1 MAKNKVD
8 ILLGLNNA
16 ELRAKLKESQGL
28 LQGFKTSLGGILGGA
43 ALGVSMKS
51 LGDYALNSAKA
62 FEQASI
68 SFNVLLGS
76 EERAAKLVND
86 IQDLAN
92 VTPMTSSG
100 LQENAKLLLNF
111 NAVAE
116 DEIIPTLRMLGDI
129 TGGDQVKMDSMTL
142 AFAQCASA
150 GRLMGQ
156 DLLQMVNAGFNPLQI
171 ISEKTGKSLADLKE
185 EMSEG
190 KISVDMVKQAF
201 KDATSEGGRFYG
213 MLEAQSKS
221 KTGLEAT
228 KADSFEILGRTIA
241 ERALPALKEFDQA
254 QIDAANSATEYVK
267 TLYDW
272 MDVNNQTLNA
282 VKNTSIAL
290 LSAVT
295 AFTATKKGAE
305 IAAAA
310 IEYFRYQQAL
320 ARTETTALA
329 LAMQGKL
336 VLATRALIAQ
346 FRTLTATMLANP
358 WTWVAVA
365 IAGVTAAVFEYKN
378 SLEAADKA
386 LDDINAKYEQ
396 HNQTIDNNI
405 TTINNLIDVKKRSV
419 AQEEELNKT
428 IDALI
433 KQYPNILSEYDK
445 EIIKLQGVN
454 KELAKKIYLT
464 TQAAKVE
471 ELQKE
476 KEKIDKRVD
485 EQHRAYVMNN
495 QISAARFGTP
505 IDTTPG
511 RTGVRKSLQQ
521 QQDRV
526 NKELAE
532 AKKLLDQINN
542 NELSFGTAEER
553 QESRPRTQR
562 SAASS
567 TSKEDKKAAE
577 KAQKEALALKLAQLD
592 AEILLVKNNADEVYK
607 LELQKIQAKL
617 NAERQGTSAYQNILN
632 ERTQLEQ
639 QHQEQ
644 AIQLEIERYNRKA
657 ELDQLDIEKQK
668 SLLEAQKEEGS
679 ISNSDYYAQ
688 LQAFEDQKYNI
699 TLNGLIKQEQ
709 LYQNDLA
716 KLEQINQEKLVLTAN
731 YEIAKQELV
740 AESLEAENERWR
752 NTLEHLGESFQ
763 DSLSEFFQGN
773 QSLKDSFISIFGDIK
788 AAFARMIAE
797 MLVEQAKLKLMQG
810 LTALAGSGGWVG
822 AAAGFIKGFFADG
835 GIVPGNYNQAVPIVA
850 HGSEMVLNPLQQKTL
865 WNMIAGANN
874 TQTAGNNMAQGQN
887 QQVIVNNITPVFQSL
902 DPAQGQKMFTEW
914 MKTSGVP
921 IVKDSIKN
929 NNHQMRDMIKGV

>member
-213 MLEAQSKS
+213 MMEAQSQS
-221 KTGLEAT
+221 KAGLEAT

-295 AFTATKKGAE
+295 AFTATKKGPE

-471 ELQKE
+471 ELQKQ

-553 QESRPRTQR
+553 QESPPRTQR

-617 NAERQGTSAYQNILN
+617 NAEKQGTSAYQNILN

-773 QSLKDSFISIFGDIK
+773 QSLKESFISIFGDIK

-810 LTALAGSGGWVG
+810 LTTLAGAGGWLG
-822 AAAGFIKGFFADG
+822 TAAGFIKGFFADG

-874 TQTAGNNMAQGQN
+874 TQTAGNNMTQGQN

>member
-16 ELRAKLKESQGL
+16 ELRTKLKESQGL
-28 LQGFKTSLGGILGGA
+28 LQSFKTNLGGIIGGA
-43 ALGVSMKS
+43 ALGVSIKN

-68 SFNVLLGS
+68 SFRVLLGN

-111 NAVAE
+111 NAVTE

-171 ISEKTGKSLADLKE
+171 IAEKTGKSLGDLKN

-213 MLEAQSKS
+213 MMEAQSKS
-221 KTGLEAT
+221 KAGLEAT
-228 KADSFEILGRTIA
+228 KADSFEILGRTIT

-272 MDVNNQTLNA
+272 ADVNNQTLNA
-282 VKNTSIAL
+282 IKNTSIAL
-290 LSAVT
+290 VSAVT

-305 IAAAA
+305 LAAAA

-365 IAGVTAAVFEYKN
+365 IAGVTAAVVNLKN
-378 SLEAADKA
+378 ESEKTAAIIEDLNNTQDQQVSTLNDAINTIKELSGAENLNYEEKQRLTKAIDLLVEQYPKYADQLREELALKGEINKATAEQIANELTLQKVKELEKRRDKV
-386 LDDINAKYEQ
+386 AKV
-396 HNQTIDNNI
+396 
-405 TTINNLIDVKKRSV
+405 INNRGNYATYESFDGTTHFAYEDEKTK
-419 AQEEELNKT
+419 EYNK
-428 IDALI
+428 
-433 KQYPNILSEYDK
+433 LSK
-445 EIIKLQGVN
+445 EISN
-454 KELAKKIYLT
+454 
-464 TQAAKVE
+464 
-471 ELQKE
+471 
-476 KEKIDKRVD
+476 
-485 EQHRAYVMNN
+485 AYDSRQSIIN
-495 QISAARFGTP
+495 TL
-505 IDTTPG
+505 
-511 RTGVRKSLQQ
+511 TGVSSKTP
-521 QQDRV
+521 
-526 NKELAE
+526 A
-532 AKKLLDQINN
+532 
-542 NELSFGTAEER
+542 
-553 QESRPRTQR
+553 RTQR

-567 TSKEDKKAAE
+567 TLKEDKKAAE

-617 NAERQGTSAYQNILN
+617 NAEKQGTSAYQNILN

-709 LYQNDLA
+709 LYQDDLA

-740 AESLEAENERWR
+740 AESLDAENERWR

-874 TQTAGNNMAQGQN
+874 TPATGNNMAQGQN

>member
-213 MLEAQSKS
+213 MMEAQSQS
-221 KTGLEAT
+221 KAGLEAT
-228 KADSFEILGRTIA
+228 RADSFEILGRTIA

-464 TQAAKVE
+464 TQATKVE
-471 ELQKE
+471 ELQKQ

-773 QSLKDSFISIFGDIK
+773 QSLKESFISIFGDIK

-810 LTALAGSGGWVG
+810 LTTLAGAGGWLG
-822 AAAGFIKGFFADG
+822 TAAGFIKGFFADG

>member
-16 ELRAKLKESQGL
+16 ELRTKLKESQGL
-28 LQGFKTSLGGILGGA
+28 LQSFKTNLGGIIGGA
-43 ALGVSMKS
+43 ALGVSIKN

-68 SFNVLLGS
+68 SFRVLLGN

-111 NAVAE
+111 NAVTE

-171 ISEKTGKSLADLKE
+171 IAEKTGKSLGDLKN

-213 MLEAQSKS
+213 MMEAQSKS

-228 KADSFEILGRTIA
+228 KADSFEILGRTIT

-272 MDVNNQTLNA
+272 ADVNNQTLNA
-282 VKNTSIAL
+282 IKNTSIAL
-290 LSAVT
+290 VSAVT

-305 IAAAA
+305 LAAAA

-365 IAGVTAAVFEYKN
+365 IAGVTAAVVNLKN
-378 SLEAADKA
+378 ESEKTAAIIEDLNNTQDQQVSTLNDAINTIKELSGAENLNYEEKQRLTKAIDLLVEQYPKYADQLREELALKGEINKVTAEQIANELTLQKVKELEKRRDKV
-386 LDDINAKYEQ
+386 AKV
-396 HNQTIDNNI
+396 
-405 TTINNLIDVKKRSV
+405 INNRGNYATYESFDGTTHFAYEDEKTK
-419 AQEEELNKT
+419 EYNK
-428 IDALI
+428 
-433 KQYPNILSEYDK
+433 LSK
-445 EIIKLQGVN
+445 EISN
-454 KELAKKIYLT
+454 
-464 TQAAKVE
+464 
-471 ELQKE
+471 
-476 KEKIDKRVD
+476 
-485 EQHRAYVMNN
+485 AYDSRQSIIN
-495 QISAARFGTP
+495 TL
-505 IDTTPG
+505 
-511 RTGVRKSLQQ
+511 TGVSSKTP
-521 QQDRV
+521 
-526 NKELAE
+526 A
-532 AKKLLDQINN
+532 
-542 NELSFGTAEER
+542 
-553 QESRPRTQR
+553 RTQR

-617 NAERQGTSAYQNILN
+617 NAEKQGTSAYQNILN

-709 LYQNDLA
+709 LYQDDLA

-740 AESLEAENERWR
+740 AESLDAENERWR

-874 TQTAGNNMAQGQN
+874 TPAAGNNMAQGQS

>member
-16 ELRAKLKESQGL
+16 ELRTKLKESQGL
-28 LQGFKTSLGGILGGA
+28 LQSFKTNLGGIIGGA
-43 ALGVSMKS
+43 ALGVSIKN

-68 SFNVLLGS
+68 SFRVLLGN

-111 NAVAE
+111 NAVTE

-171 ISEKTGKSLADLKE
+171 IAEKTGKSLGDLKN

-213 MLEAQSKS
+213 MMEAQSKS

-272 MDVNNQTLNA
+272 ADVNNQTLNA
-282 VKNTSIAL
+282 IKNTSIAL
-290 LSAVT
+290 VSAVT

-305 IAAAA
+305 LAAAA

-365 IAGVTAAVFEYKN
+365 IAGVTAAVVNLKN
-378 SLEAADKA
+378 ESEKTAAIIEDLNNTQDQQVSTLNDAINTIKELSGAENLNYEEKQRLTKAIDLLVEQYPKYADQLREELALKGEINKATAEQIANELTLQKVKELEKRRDKV
-386 LDDINAKYEQ
+386 AKV
-396 HNQTIDNNI
+396 
-405 TTINNLIDVKKRSV
+405 INNRGNYATYESFDGTTHFAYEDEKTK
-419 AQEEELNKT
+419 EYNK
-428 IDALI
+428 
-433 KQYPNILSEYDK
+433 LSK
-445 EIIKLQGVN
+445 EISN
-454 KELAKKIYLT
+454 
-464 TQAAKVE
+464 
-471 ELQKE
+471 
-476 KEKIDKRVD
+476 
-485 EQHRAYVMNN
+485 AYDSRQSIIN
-495 QISAARFGTP
+495 TL
-505 IDTTPG
+505 
-511 RTGVRKSLQQ
+511 TGVSSKTP
-521 QQDRV
+521 
-526 NKELAE
+526 A
-532 AKKLLDQINN
+532 
-542 NELSFGTAEER
+542 
-553 QESRPRTQR
+553 RTQR

-617 NAERQGTSAYQNILN
+617 NAEKQGTSAYQNILN

-709 LYQNDLA
+709 LYQDDLA

-740 AESLEAENERWR
+740 AESLDAENERWR

-874 TQTAGNNMAQGQN
+874 TPAASNNMAQGQS

>member
-16 ELRAKLKESQGL
+16 ELRTKLKESQGL
-28 LQGFKTSLGGILGGA
+28 LQSFKTNLGGIIGGA
-43 ALGVSMKS
+43 ALGVSIKN

-68 SFNVLLGS
+68 SFRVLLGN

-111 NAVAE
+111 NAVTE

-171 ISEKTGKSLADLKE
+171 IAEKTGKSLGDLKN

-228 KADSFEILGRTIA
+228 KADSFEIFGRTIT
-241 ERALPALKEFDQA
+241 ERALPALKDFDQA
-254 QIDAANSATEYVK
+254 QIDAANSATEHVK
-267 TLYDW
+267 ALYAW

-305 IAAAA
+305 VAAAA

-365 IAGVTAAVFEYKN
+365 IAGVTAAVVSLKN
-378 SLEAADKA
+378 ESEKTAAIIEDLNNTQDQQVSTLNDAINTIKELSGAENLNYEEKQRLTKAIDLLVEQYPKYADQLREELALKGEINKATAEQIANELTLQKVKELEKRRDKV
-386 LDDINAKYEQ
+386 AKV
-396 HNQTIDNNI
+396 
-405 TTINNLIDVKKRSV
+405 INNRGNYATYESFDGTTHFAYEDEKTK
-419 AQEEELNKT
+419 EYNK
-428 IDALI
+428 
-433 KQYPNILSEYDK
+433 LSK
-445 EIIKLQGVN
+445 EISN
-454 KELAKKIYLT
+454 
-464 TQAAKVE
+464 
-471 ELQKE
+471 
-476 KEKIDKRVD
+476 
-485 EQHRAYVMNN
+485 AYDSRQSIIN
-495 QISAARFGTP
+495 TL
-505 IDTTPG
+505 
-511 RTGVRKSLQQ
+511 TGVSSK
-521 QQDRV
+521 
-526 NKELAE
+526 
-532 AKKLLDQINN
+532 
-542 NELSFGTAEER
+542 TP
-553 QESRPRTQR
+553 PRTQR

-617 NAERQGTSAYQNILN
+617 NAEKQGTSAYQNILN

-773 QSLKDSFISIFGDIK
+773 QSLKESFISIFGDIK

>member
-295 AFTATKKGAE
+295 AFTATK
-305 IAAAA
+305 
-310 IEYFRYQQAL
+310 
-320 ARTETTALA
+320 T
-329 LAMQGKL
+329 
-336 VLATRALIAQ
+336 
-346 FRTLTATMLANP
+346 
-358 WTWVAVA
+358 
-365 IAGVTAAVFEYKN
+365 
-378 SLEAADKA
+378 
-386 LDDINAKYEQ
+386 
-396 HNQTIDNNI
+396 
-405 TTINNLIDVKKRSV
+405 
-419 AQEEELNKT
+419 
-428 IDALI
+428 
-433 KQYPNILSEYDK
+433 
-445 EIIKLQGVN
+445 
-454 KELAKKIYLT
+454 
-464 TQAAKVE
+464 
-471 ELQKE
+471 
-476 KEKIDKRVD
+476 
-485 EQHRAYVMNN
+485 
-495 QISAARFGTP
+495 
-505 IDTTPG
+505 
-511 RTGVRKSLQQ
+511 
-521 QQDRV
+521 
-526 NKELAE
+526 
-532 AKKLLDQINN
+532 
-542 NELSFGTAEER
+542 
-553 QESRPRTQR
+553 
-562 SAASS
+562 S
-567 TSKEDKKAAE
+567 TSTTGFRGR
-577 KAQKEALALKLAQLD
+577 
-592 AEILLVKNNADEVYK
+592 VK
-607 LELQKIQAKL
+607 
-617 NAERQGTSAYQNILN
+617 
-632 ERTQLEQ
+632 
-639 QHQEQ
+639 
-644 AIQLEIERYNRKA
+644 
-657 ELDQLDIEKQK
+657 
-668 SLLEAQKEEGS
+668 
-679 ISNSDYYAQ
+679 
-688 LQAFEDQKYNI
+688 
-699 TLNGLIKQEQ
+699 
-709 LYQNDLA
+709 
-716 KLEQINQEKLVLTAN
+716 
-731 YEIAKQELV
+731 
-740 AESLEAENERWR
+740 WPP
-752 NTLEHLGESFQ
+752 
-763 DSLSEFFQGN
+763 EFT
-773 QSLKDSFISIFGDIK
+773 
-788 AAFARMIAE
+788 M
-797 MLVEQAKLKLMQG
+797 
-810 LTALAGSGGWVG
+810 
-822 AAAGFIKGFFADG
+822 
-835 GIVPGNYNQAVPIVA
+835 PIR
-850 HGSEMVLNPLQQKTL
+850 
-865 WNMIAGANN
+865 
-874 TQTAGNNMAQGQN
+874 
-887 QQVIVNNITPVFQSL
+887 
-902 DPAQGQKMFTEW
+902 FT
-914 MKTSGVP
+914 TG
-921 IVKDSIKN
+921 
-929 NNHQMRDMIKGV
+929 

>member
-171 ISEKTGKSLADLKE
+171 ISEKTGKSLADLRE

-228 KADSFEILGRTIA
+228 KADSFEIFGRTIT
-241 ERALPALKEFDQA
+241 ERALPALKDFDQA
-254 QIDAANSATEYVK
+254 QIDAANSATEHVK
-267 TLYDW
+267 ALYAW

-305 IAAAA
+305 VAAAA

-471 ELQKE
+471 ELQKQ

-562 SAASS
+562 STASS

-773 QSLKDSFISIFGDIK
+773 QSLKESFISIFGDIK

-810 LTALAGSGGWVG
+810 LTTLAGAGGWLG
-822 AAAGFIKGFFADG
+822 TAAGFIKGFFADG

-921 IVKDSIKN
+921 IVRDSIKN
-929 NNHQMRDMIKGV
+929 NNYQMRDMIKGV

>member
-16 ELRAKLKESQGL
+16 ELRTKLKESQGL
-28 LQGFKTSLGGILGGA
+28 LQSFKTNLGGIIGGA
-43 ALGVSMKS
+43 ALGVSIKN

-68 SFNVLLGS
+68 SFRVLLRN

-111 NAVAE
+111 NAVTE

-171 ISEKTGKSLADLKE
+171 IAEKTGKSLGDLKN

-213 MLEAQSKS
+213 MMEAQSKS
-221 KTGLEAT
+221 KAGLEAT
-228 KADSFEILGRTIA
+228 KADSFEILGRTIT

-272 MDVNNQTLNA
+272 ADVNNQTLNA
-282 VKNTSIAL
+282 IKNTSIAL
-290 LSAVT
+290 VSAVT

-305 IAAAA
+305 LAAAA

-365 IAGVTAAVFEYKN
+365 IAGVTAAVVNLKN
-378 SLEAADKA
+378 ESEKTAAIIEDLNNTQDQQVSTLNDAINTIKELSGAENLNYEEKQRLTKAIDLLVEQYPKYADQLREELALKGEINKATAEQIANELTLQKVKELEKRRDKV
-386 LDDINAKYEQ
+386 AKV
-396 HNQTIDNNI
+396 
-405 TTINNLIDVKKRSV
+405 INNRGNYATYESFDGTTHFAYEDEKTK
-419 AQEEELNKT
+419 EYNK
-428 IDALI
+428 
-433 KQYPNILSEYDK
+433 LSK
-445 EIIKLQGVN
+445 EISN
-454 KELAKKIYLT
+454 
-464 TQAAKVE
+464 
-471 ELQKE
+471 
-476 KEKIDKRVD
+476 
-485 EQHRAYVMNN
+485 AYDSRQSIIN
-495 QISAARFGTP
+495 TL
-505 IDTTPG
+505 
-511 RTGVRKSLQQ
+511 TGVSSKTP
-521 QQDRV
+521 
-526 NKELAE
+526 A
-532 AKKLLDQINN
+532 
-542 NELSFGTAEER
+542 
-553 QESRPRTQR
+553 RTQR

-567 TSKEDKKAAE
+567 TLKEDKKAAE

-617 NAERQGTSAYQNILN
+617 NAEKQGTSAYQNILN

-709 LYQNDLA
+709 LYQDDLA

-740 AESLEAENERWR
+740 AESLDAENERWR

-874 TQTAGNNMAQGQN
+874 TPATGNNMAQGQN

>member
-16 ELRAKLKESQGL
+16 ELRTKLKESQGL
-28 LQGFKTSLGGILGGA
+28 LQSFKTNLGGIIGGA
-43 ALGVSMKS
+43 ALGVSIKN

-68 SFNVLLGS
+68 SFRVLLGN

-111 NAVAE
+111 NAVTE

-171 ISEKTGKSLADLKE
+171 IAEKTGKSLGDLKN

-213 MLEAQSKS
+213 MMEAQSKS
-221 KTGLEAT
+221 KAGLEAT
-228 KADSFEILGRTIA
+228 KADSFEILGRTIT

-272 MDVNNQTLNA
+272 ADVNNQTLNA
-282 VKNTSIAL
+282 IKNTSIAL
-290 LSAVT
+290 VSAVT

-305 IAAAA
+305 LAAAA

-365 IAGVTAAVFEYKN
+365 IAGVTAAVVNLKN
-378 SLEAADKA
+378 ESEKTAAIIEDLNNTQDQQVSTLNDAINTIKELSGAENLNYEEKQRLTKAIDLLVEQYPKYADQLREELALKGEINKATAEQIANELTLQKVKELEKRRDKV
-386 LDDINAKYEQ
+386 AKV
-396 HNQTIDNNI
+396 
-405 TTINNLIDVKKRSV
+405 INNRGNYATYESFDGTTHFAYEDEKTK
-419 AQEEELNKT
+419 EYNK
-428 IDALI
+428 
-433 KQYPNILSEYDK
+433 LSK
-445 EIIKLQGVN
+445 EISN
-454 KELAKKIYLT
+454 
-464 TQAAKVE
+464 
-471 ELQKE
+471 
-476 KEKIDKRVD
+476 
-485 EQHRAYVMNN
+485 AYDSRQSIIN
-495 QISAARFGTP
+495 TL
-505 IDTTPG
+505 
-511 RTGVRKSLQQ
+511 TGVSSKTP
-521 QQDRV
+521 
-526 NKELAE
+526 A
-532 AKKLLDQINN
+532 
-542 NELSFGTAEER
+542 
-553 QESRPRTQR
+553 RTQR

-567 TSKEDKKAAE
+567 TSKEDKKAAK

-617 NAERQGTSAYQNILN
+617 NAEKQGTSAYQNILN

-709 LYQNDLA
+709 LYQDDLA

-740 AESLEAENERWR
+740 AESLDAENERWR

>member
-213 MLEAQSKS
+213 MMEAQSQS
-221 KTGLEAT
+221 KAGLEAT
-228 KADSFEILGRTIA
+228 RADSFEILGRTIA

-305 IAAAA
+305 IATAA

-365 IAGVTAAVFEYKN
+365 IAGVTAAVVSLKN
-378 SLEAADKA
+378 ESEKTAAIIEDLNNTQDQQVSTLNDAINTIKELSGAENLNYEEKQRLTKAIDLLVEQYPKYADQLREELALKGEINKATAEQIANELTLQKVKELEKRRDKV
-386 LDDINAKYEQ
+386 AKV
-396 HNQTIDNNI
+396 
-405 TTINNLIDVKKRSV
+405 INNRGNYATYESFDGTTHFAYEDEKTK
-419 AQEEELNKT
+419 EYNK
-428 IDALI
+428 
-433 KQYPNILSEYDK
+433 LSK
-445 EIIKLQGVN
+445 EISN
-454 KELAKKIYLT
+454 
-464 TQAAKVE
+464 
-471 ELQKE
+471 
-476 KEKIDKRVD
+476 
-485 EQHRAYVMNN
+485 AYDSRQSIIN
-495 QISAARFGTP
+495 TL
-505 IDTTPG
+505 
-511 RTGVRKSLQQ
+511 TGVSSK
-521 QQDRV
+521 
-526 NKELAE
+526 
-532 AKKLLDQINN
+532 
-542 NELSFGTAEER
+542 TP
-553 QESRPRTQR
+553 PRTQR

-617 NAERQGTSAYQNILN
+617 NAEKQGTSAYQNILN

-773 QSLKDSFISIFGDIK
+773 QSLKESFISIFGDIK

-810 LTALAGSGGWVG
+810 LTTLAGAGGWLG
-822 AAAGFIKGFFADG
+822 TAAGFIKGFFADG

>member
-16 ELRAKLKESQGL
+16 ELRTKLKESQGL
-28 LQGFKTSLGGILGGA
+28 LQSFKTNLGGIIGGA
-43 ALGVSMKS
+43 ALGVSIKN

-68 SFNVLLGS
+68 SFRVLLGN

-156 DLLQMVNAGFNPLQI
+156 DLLQMVNAGFNPLRI
-171 ISEKTGKSLADLKE
+171 IAEKTGKSLGDLRN

-213 MLEAQSKS
+213 MMEAQSKS

-228 KADSFEILGRTIA
+228 KADSYEIFGRTVT

-254 QIDAANSATEYVK
+254 QIDAANSATEHVK
-267 TLYDW
+267 ALYAW

-290 LSAVT
+290 LSTVT

-305 IAAAA
+305 VAAAA

-365 IAGVTAAVFEYKN
+365 IAGVTAAVVNLKN
-378 SLEAADKA
+378 ESEKTAAIIEDLNNTQDQQVSTLNDAINTIKELSGAENLNYEEKQRLTKAIDLLVEQYPKYADQLREELALKGEINKATAEQIANELTLQKVKELEKRRDKV
-386 LDDINAKYEQ
+386 AKV
-396 HNQTIDNNI
+396 
-405 TTINNLIDVKKRSV
+405 INNRGNYATYESFDGTTHFAYEDEKTK
-419 AQEEELNKT
+419 EYNK
-428 IDALI
+428 
-433 KQYPNILSEYDK
+433 LSK
-445 EIIKLQGVN
+445 EISN
-454 KELAKKIYLT
+454 
-464 TQAAKVE
+464 
-471 ELQKE
+471 
-476 KEKIDKRVD
+476 
-485 EQHRAYVMNN
+485 AYDSRQSIIN
-495 QISAARFGTP
+495 TL
-505 IDTTPG
+505 
-511 RTGVRKSLQQ
+511 TGVSSKTP
-521 QQDRV
+521 
-526 NKELAE
+526 A
-532 AKKLLDQINN
+532 
-542 NELSFGTAEER
+542 
-553 QESRPRTQR
+553 RTQR
-562 SAASS
+562 SASNS

-617 NAERQGTSAYQNILN
+617 NAEKQGTSAYQNILN

-709 LYQNDLA
+709 LYQDDLA

-740 AESLEAENERWR
+740 AESLDAENERWR

-874 TQTAGNNMAQGQN
+874 TPAAGNNMAQGQS

>member
-16 ELRAKLKESQGL
+16 ELRTKLKESQGL
-28 LQGFKTSLGGILGGA
+28 LQSFKTNLGGIIGGA
-43 ALGVSMKS
+43 ALGVSIKN

-68 SFNVLLGS
+68 SFRVLLGN

-111 NAVAE
+111 NAVTE

-171 ISEKTGKSLADLKE
+171 IAEKTGKSLGDLKN

-213 MLEAQSKS
+213 MMEAQSKS
-221 KTGLEAT
+221 KAGLEAT
-228 KADSFEILGRTIA
+228 KADSFEILGRTIT

-272 MDVNNQTLNA
+272 ADVNNQTLNA
-282 VKNTSIAL
+282 IKNTSIAL
-290 LSAVT
+290 VSAVT

-305 IAAAA
+305 LAAAA

-365 IAGVTAAVFEYKN
+365 IAGVTAAVVNLKN
-378 SLEAADKA
+378 ESEKTAAIIEDLNNTQDQQVSTLSDAINTIKELSGAENLNYEEKQRLTKAIDLLEEQYPKYADQLREELALKGEINKA
-386 LDDINAKYEQ
+386 TAEQIANEITLQKVKELEKKRDKVAKV
-396 HNQTIDNNI
+396 
-405 TTINNLIDVKKRSV
+405 INNRGNYATYESFDGTTHFAYEDEKTK
-419 AQEEELNKT
+419 EYNK
-428 IDALI
+428 
-433 KQYPNILSEYDK
+433 LSK
-445 EIIKLQGVN
+445 EISN
-454 KELAKKIYLT
+454 
-464 TQAAKVE
+464 
-471 ELQKE
+471 
-476 KEKIDKRVD
+476 
-485 EQHRAYVMNN
+485 AYDSKQSIIN
-495 QISAARFGTP
+495 TL
-505 IDTTPG
+505 
-511 RTGVRKSLQQ
+511 TGVSSKTP
-521 QQDRV
+521 
-526 NKELAE
+526 A
-532 AKKLLDQINN
+532 
-542 NELSFGTAEER
+542 
-553 QESRPRTQR
+553 RTQR

-617 NAERQGTSAYQNILN
+617 NAEKQGTSAYQNILN

-688 LQAFEDQKYNI
+688 LQAFEYQKYNI

-709 LYQNDLA
+709 LYQDDLA

-740 AESLEAENERWR
+740 AESLDAENERWR

>member
-213 MLEAQSKS
+213 MMEAQSKS
-221 KTGLEAT
+221 KTGLEST
-228 KADSFEILGRTIA
+228 KADSFEILGRTIT

-290 LSAVT
+290 LSTVT

-305 IAAAA
+305 VAAAA

-617 NAERQGTSAYQNILN
+617 NAEKQGTSAYQNILN

-773 QSLKDSFISIFGDIK
+773 QSLKESFISIFGDIK

-810 LTALAGSGGWVG
+810 LTTLAGAGGWLG
-822 AAAGFIKGFFADG
+822 TAAGFIKGFFADG

-874 TQTAGNNMAQGQN
+874 TPAAGNNMAQGQS

>member
-171 ISEKTGKSLADLKE
+171 ISEKTDKSLADLKE

-228 KADSFEILGRTIA
+228 KADSFEIFGRTIT
-241 ERALPALKEFDQA
+241 ERALPALKDFDQA
-254 QIDAANSATEYVK
+254 QIDAANSATEHVK
-267 TLYDW
+267 ALYAW

-471 ELQKE
+471 ELQKQ

-617 NAERQGTSAYQNILN
+617 NAEKQGTSAYQNILN

-773 QSLKDSFISIFGDIK
+773 QSLKESFISIFGDIK

-797 MLVEQAKLKLMQG
+797 MLVEQTKLKLMQG
-810 LTALAGSGGWVG
+810 LTTLAGAGGWLG
-822 AAAGFIKGFFADG
+822 TAAGFIKGFFADG

-921 IVKDSIKN
+921 IVRDSIKN
-929 NNHQMRDMIKGV
+929 NNYQMRDMIKGV

>member
-16 ELRAKLKESQGL
+16 ELRTKLKESQGL
-28 LQGFKTSLGGILGGA
+28 LQSFKTNLGGIIGGA
-43 ALGVSMKS
+43 ALGVSIKN

-68 SFNVLLGS
+68 SFRVLLGN

-111 NAVAE
+111 NAVTE

-171 ISEKTGKSLADLKE
+171 IAEKTGKSLGDLKN

-213 MLEAQSKS
+213 MLEAQSQS

-228 KADSFEILGRTIA
+228 KADAYEILGRTIT
-241 ERALPALKEFDQA
+241 ERTLPALKEFDQA

-272 MDVNNQTLNA
+272 ADVNNQTLNA
-282 VKNTSIAL
+282 IKNTSIAL
-290 LSAVT
+290 VSAVT

-305 IAAAA
+305 LAAAA
-310 IEYFRYQQAL
+310 IEYFRYQQTL

-365 IAGVTAAVFEYKN
+365 IAGVTAAVVNLKN
-378 SLEAADKA
+378 ESEKTAAIIEDLNNTQDQQVSTLNDAINTIKELSGAENLNYEEKQRLTKAIDLLVEQYPKYADQLREELALKGEINKATAEQIANELTLQKVKELEKRRDKV
-386 LDDINAKYEQ
+386 AKV
-396 HNQTIDNNI
+396 
-405 TTINNLIDVKKRSV
+405 INNRGNYATYESFDGTTHFAYEDEKTK
-419 AQEEELNKT
+419 EYNK
-428 IDALI
+428 
-433 KQYPNILSEYDK
+433 LSK
-445 EIIKLQGVN
+445 EISN
-454 KELAKKIYLT
+454 
-464 TQAAKVE
+464 
-471 ELQKE
+471 
-476 KEKIDKRVD
+476 
-485 EQHRAYVMNN
+485 AYDSRQSIIN
-495 QISAARFGTP
+495 TL
-505 IDTTPG
+505 
-511 RTGVRKSLQQ
+511 TGVSSKTP
-521 QQDRV
+521 
-526 NKELAE
+526 A
-532 AKKLLDQINN
+532 
-542 NELSFGTAEER
+542 
-553 QESRPRTQR
+553 RTQR

-617 NAERQGTSAYQNILN
+617 NAEKQGTSAYQNILN

-709 LYQNDLA
+709 LYQDDLA

-740 AESLEAENERWR
+740 AESLDAENERWR

-810 LTALAGSGGWVG
+810 LTALAGSGGWLG
-822 AAAGFIKGFFADG
+822 TAAGFIKGFFADG

-874 TQTAGNNMAQGQN
+874 TPAAGNNMAQGQN

>member
-8 ILLGLNNA
+8 ILLDLNNA

-171 ISEKTGKSLADLKE
+171 ISEKTDKSLADLKE

-272 MDVNNQTLNA
+272 ADVNNQTILIIQNM
-282 VKNTSIAL
+282 
-290 LSAVT
+290 
-295 AFTATKKGAE
+295 
-305 IAAAA
+305 
-310 IEYFRYQQAL
+310 
-320 ARTETTALA
+320 ALA
-329 LAMQGKL
+329 LGSSAIGFVAVKKSVDVLSASYLVFANISGK
-336 VLATRALIAQ
+336 VTYSQIALSALMRGQ
-346 FRTLTATMLANP
+346 LKAALTAATLGVKSLNAALLANP
-358 WTWVAVA
+358 WTWVAAV
-365 IAGVTAAVFEYKN
+365 IAGIAGTFFTLKNCVESAEKAVE
-378 SLEAADKA
+378 
-386 LDDINAKYEQ
+386 DINNTFDQNTSAIES
-396 HNQTIDNNI
+396 NI
-405 TTINNLIDVKKRSV
+405 ETINRLVDVQKRTGE
-419 AQEEELNKT
+419 QEKELNKSVDEL
-428 IDALI
+428 IDL
-433 KQYPNILSEYDK
+433 YPSLEDKLTREQILRAG
-445 EIIKLQGVN
+445 IN
-454 KELAKKIYLT
+454 KEMAKTLYLDEALKK
-464 TQAAKVE
+464 QEGLKK
-471 ELQKE
+471 QKE
-476 KEKIDKRVD
+476 STDYWVAFWGRSDEFKTSRGYKATDRIGVPKALQRAQDKINKDLADVESLINKLNND
-485 EQHRAYVMNN
+485 EINLGFDEETNAKTN
-495 QISAARFGTP
+495 I
-505 IDTTPG
+505 
-511 RTGVRKSLQQ
+511 KSF
-521 QQDRV
+521 
-526 NKELAE
+526 AE
-532 AKKLLDQINN
+532 NN
-542 NELSFGTAEER
+542 N
-553 QESRPRTQR
+553 
-562 SAASS
+562 
-567 TSKEDKKAAE
+567 KNAE

-607 LELQKIQAKL
+607 LELQKIQARL
-617 NAERQGTSAYQNILN
+617 NAEKQGTSAYQNILN

-644 AIQLEIERYNRKA
+644 AIQLEIERYNRQA
-657 ELDQLDIEKQK
+657 ELQQKQLEQQK
-668 SLLEAQKEEGS
+668 ASLEAEKEAGN
-679 ISNSDYYAQ
+679 ISNADYYTK
-688 LQAFEDQKYNI
+688 LQILEDQKYSI
-699 TLNGLIKQEQ
+699 EKQGLLKQEE
-709 LYQNDLA
+709 LYKNDLQR
-716 KLEQINQEKLVLTAN
+716 LEEINQEKLILEMD
-731 YEIAKQELV
+731 YQIAKDQII
-740 AESLEAENERWR
+740 ADSYEAEYENWKA
-752 NTLEHLGESFQ
+752 TLGQLGESFQ
-763 DSLSEFFQGN
+763 NSLSDFIRGN
-773 QSLKDSFISIFGDIK
+773 QTLKDSFLNIFSDIQ
-788 AAFARMIAE
+788 AAFTKMILK
-797 MLVEQAKLKLMQG
+797 MLAEQAKLSIIN
-810 LTALAGSGGWVG
+810 LAGNKGKGGWLG
-822 AAAGFIKGFFADG
+822 AIGTAASVVQKLFFADG

-874 TQTAGNNMAQGQN
+874 TPAAGNNMAQGQS

>member
-16 ELRAKLKESQGL
+16 ELRTKLKESQGL
-28 LQGFKTSLGGILGGA
+28 LQSFKTNLGGIIGGA
-43 ALGVSMKS
+43 ALGVSIKN

-68 SFNVLLGS
+68 SFRVLLGN

-111 NAVAE
+111 NAVTE
-116 DEIIPTLRMLGDI
+116 DEIIQTLRMLGDI

-171 ISEKTGKSLADLKE
+171 IAEKTGKSLGDLKN

-228 KADSFEILGRTIA
+228 KADSYEIFGRTIT
-241 ERALPALKEFDQA
+241 ERALPALKDFDQA
-254 QIDAANSATEYVK
+254 QIDAANSATEHVK
-267 TLYDW
+267 ALYAW

-290 LSAVT
+290 LSTVT

-305 IAAAA
+305 VAAAA

-346 FRTLTATMLANP
+346 FRILTATMLANP

-365 IAGVTAAVFEYKN
+365 IAGVTAAVVNLKN
-378 SLEAADKA
+378 ESEKTAAIIEDLNNTQDQQVSTLNDAINTIKELSGAENLNYEEKQRLTKAIDLLVEQYPKYADQLREELALKGEINKATAEQIANELTLQKVKELEKRRDKV
-386 LDDINAKYEQ
+386 AKV
-396 HNQTIDNNI
+396 
-405 TTINNLIDVKKRSV
+405 INNRGNYATYESFDGTTHFAYEDEKTK
-419 AQEEELNKT
+419 EYNK
-428 IDALI
+428 
-433 KQYPNILSEYDK
+433 LSK
-445 EIIKLQGVN
+445 EISN
-454 KELAKKIYLT
+454 
-464 TQAAKVE
+464 
-471 ELQKE
+471 
-476 KEKIDKRVD
+476 
-485 EQHRAYVMNN
+485 AYDSRQSIIN
-495 QISAARFGTP
+495 TL
-505 IDTTPG
+505 
-511 RTGVRKSLQQ
+511 TGVSSKTP
-521 QQDRV
+521 
-526 NKELAE
+526 A
-532 AKKLLDQINN
+532 
-542 NELSFGTAEER
+542 
-553 QESRPRTQR
+553 RTQR

-617 NAERQGTSAYQNILN
+617 NAEKQGTSAYQNILN

-639 QHQEQ
+639 QLQEQ

-709 LYQNDLA
+709 LYQDDLA

-740 AESLEAENERWR
+740 AESLDAENERWR
-752 NTLEHLGESFQ
+752 NTLEHFGESFQ

-850 HGSEMVLNPLQQKTL
+850 HGSEMVLNPFQQKTL

-874 TQTAGNNMAQGQN
+874 TPAAGNNMAQGQS

>member
-171 ISEKTGKSLADLKE
+171 ISEKTDKSLADLKE

-365 IAGVTAAVFEYKN
+365 IAGVTAAVVNLKN
-378 SLEAADKA
+378 ESEKTAAIIEDLNNTQDQQVDST
-386 LDDINAKYEQ
+386 LDAINVIKELGNAQNLNYEQ
-396 HNQTIDNNI
+396 QTRLDTAIKLLTEKYPNYIDRLREELAVKGE
-405 TTINNLIDVKKRSV
+405 INKQT
-419 AQEEELNKT
+419 AQEIANEMT
-428 IDALI
+428 
-433 KQYPNILSEYDK
+433 
-445 EIIKLQGVN
+445 
-454 KELAKKIYLT
+454 LAKLKGL
-464 TQAAKVE
+464 QA
-471 ELQKE
+471 E
-476 KEKIDKRVD
+476 KSKIDKEV
-485 EQHRAYVMNN
+485 EAQKRAYRFNN
-495 QISAARFGTP
+495 QVAAARFGTP
-505 IDTTPG
+505 IDTSSG
-511 RTGVRKSLQQ
+511 RVGVRKSLQQ
-521 QQDRV
+521 DQDRV
-526 NKELAE
+526 NAQIANIEKERSAIVNSLLGIG
-532 AKKLLDQINN
+532 AKTPQ
-542 NELSFGTAEER
+542 
-553 QESRPRTQR
+553 SRPV
-562 SAASS
+562 ASS
-567 TSKEDKKAAE
+567 GSVDKKAAE

-773 QSLKDSFISIFGDIK
+773 QSLKESFISIFGDIK

-810 LTALAGSGGWVG
+810 LTTLAGAGGWLG
-822 AAAGFIKGFFADG
+822 TAAGFIKGFFADG

>member
-16 ELRAKLKESQGL
+16 ELRTKLKESQGL
-28 LQGFKTSLGGILGGA
+28 LQSFKTNLGGIIGGA
-43 ALGVSMKS
+43 ALGVSIKN

-272 MDVNNQTLNA
+272 MDVNNQTLNT

-295 AFTATKKGAE
+295 AFTATKKG
-305 IAAAA
+305 AAA

-346 FRTLTATMLANP
+346 FRTLTATMFANP

-471 ELQKE
+471 ELQKQ

-542 NELSFGTAEER
+542 NELSFGTVEEK

-562 SAASS
+562 TAASS

-617 NAERQGTSAYQNILN
+617 NAEKQGTSAYQNILN

-657 ELDQLDIEKQK
+657 ELQQKQLEQQK
-668 SLLEAQKEEGS
+668 ASLEAEKEAGN
-679 ISNSDYYAQ
+679 ISNADYYTK
-688 LQAFEDQKYNI
+688 LQILEDQKYSI
-699 TLNGLIKQEQ
+699 EKQGLLKQEE
-709 LYQNDLA
+709 LYKNDLQ
-716 KLEQINQEKLVLTAN
+716 KLEEINQEKLILEMD
-731 YEIAKQELV
+731 YQIAKDQII
-740 AESLEAENERWR
+740 ADSYEAEYENWKA
-752 NTLEHLGESFQ
+752 TLGQLGESFQ
-763 DSLSEFFQGN
+763 NSLSDFIRGN
-773 QSLKDSFISIFGDIK
+773 QTLKDSFLNIFSDIQ
-788 AAFARMIAE
+788 AAFTKMILK
-797 MLVEQAKLKLMQG
+797 MLAEQAKLSIIN
-810 LTALAGSGGWVG
+810 LAGNKGKGGWLG
-822 AAAGFIKGFFADG
+822 AIGTAASVVSKLFFADG
-835 GIVPGNYNQAVPIVA
+835 GIVPGNYNQTVPIVA
-850 HGSEMVLNPLQQKTL
+850 HGSEMVLNPLQQKNL

-874 TQTAGNNMAQGQN
+874 TPAAGNNMAQGQS

>member
-16 ELRAKLKESQGL
+16 ELRTKLKESQGL
-28 LQGFKTSLGGILGGA
+28 LQSFKTNLGGIIGGA
-43 ALGVSMKS
+43 ALGVSIKN

-68 SFNVLLGS
+68 SFRVLLGN

-111 NAVAE
+111 NAVTE

-171 ISEKTGKSLADLKE
+171 IAEKTGKSLGDLKN

-213 MLEAQSKS
+213 MMEAQSKS
-221 KTGLEAT
+221 KAGLEAT
-228 KADSFEILGRTIA
+228 KADSFEILGRTIT

-272 MDVNNQTLNA
+272 TDVNNQTLNA
-282 VKNTSIAL
+282 IKNTSIAL
-290 LSAVT
+290 VSAVT

-305 IAAAA
+305 LAAAA

-365 IAGVTAAVFEYKN
+365 IAGVTAAVVNLKN
-378 SLEAADKA
+378 ESEKTAAIIEDLNNTQDQQVSTLNDAINTIKELSGAENLNYEEKQRLTKAIDLLVEQYPKYADQLREELALKGEINKATAEQIANELTLQKVKELEKRRDKV
-386 LDDINAKYEQ
+386 AKV
-396 HNQTIDNNI
+396 
-405 TTINNLIDVKKRSV
+405 INNRGNYATYESFDGTTHFAYEDEKTK
-419 AQEEELNKT
+419 EYNK
-428 IDALI
+428 
-433 KQYPNILSEYDK
+433 LSK
-445 EIIKLQGVN
+445 EISN
-454 KELAKKIYLT
+454 
-464 TQAAKVE
+464 
-471 ELQKE
+471 
-476 KEKIDKRVD
+476 
-485 EQHRAYVMNN
+485 AYDSRQSIIN
-495 QISAARFGTP
+495 TL
-505 IDTTPG
+505 
-511 RTGVRKSLQQ
+511 TGVSSKTP
-521 QQDRV
+521 
-526 NKELAE
+526 A
-532 AKKLLDQINN
+532 
-542 NELSFGTAEER
+542 
-553 QESRPRTQR
+553 RTQR

-617 NAERQGTSAYQNILN
+617 NAEKQGTSAYQNILN

-709 LYQNDLA
+709 LYQDDLA

-740 AESLEAENERWR
+740 AESLDAENERWR

-810 LTALAGSGGWVG
+810 LTTLAGAGGWLG
-822 AAAGFIKGFFADG
+822 TAAGFIKGFFADG

-865 WNMIAGANN
+865 WNMITGANN
-874 TQTAGNNMAQGQN
+874 TPAAGNNMAQGQS

>member
-16 ELRAKLKESQGL
+16 ELRTKLKESQGL
-28 LQGFKTSLGGILGGA
+28 LQSFKTNLGGIIGGA
-43 ALGVSMKS
+43 ALGVSIKN

-68 SFNVLLGS
+68 SFRVLLGN

-111 NAVAE
+111 NAVTE

-171 ISEKTGKSLADLKE
+171 IAEKTGKSLGDLKN

-213 MLEAQSKS
+213 MMEAQSKS

-272 MDVNNQTLNA
+272 ADVNNQTLNA
-282 VKNTSIAL
+282 IKNTSIAL
-290 LSAVT
+290 VSAVT

-305 IAAAA
+305 LAAAA

-365 IAGVTAAVFEYKN
+365 IAGVTAAVVNLKN
-378 SLEAADKA
+378 ESEKTAAIIEDLNNTQDQQVSTLNDAINTIKELSGAENLNYEEKQRLTKAIDLLVEQYPKYADQLREELALKGEINKATAEQIANELTLQKVKELEKRRDKV
-386 LDDINAKYEQ
+386 AKV
-396 HNQTIDNNI
+396 
-405 TTINNLIDVKKRSV
+405 INNRGNYATYESFDGTTHFAYEDEKTK
-419 AQEEELNKT
+419 EYNK
-428 IDALI
+428 
-433 KQYPNILSEYDK
+433 LSK
-445 EIIKLQGVN
+445 EISNAYDSRQSIINTLTGVSS
-454 KELAKKIYLT
+454 K
-464 TQAAKVE
+464 TQA
-471 ELQKE
+471 
-476 KEKIDKRVD
+476 
-485 EQHRAYVMNN
+485 
-495 QISAARFGTP
+495 
-505 IDTTPG
+505 
-511 RTGVRKSLQQ
+511 
-521 QQDRV
+521 
-526 NKELAE
+526 
-532 AKKLLDQINN
+532 
-542 NELSFGTAEER
+542 
-553 QESRPRTQR
+553 RTQR

-617 NAERQGTSAYQNILN
+617 NAEKQGTSAYQNILN

-709 LYQNDLA
+709 LYQDDLA

-740 AESLEAENERWR
+740 AESLDAENERWR

-874 TQTAGNNMAQGQN
+874 TPAAGNNMAQGQN

>member
-16 ELRAKLKESQGL
+16 ELRTKLKESQGL
-28 LQGFKTSLGGILGGA
+28 LQSFKTNLGGIIGGA
-43 ALGVSMKS
+43 ALGVSIKK

-68 SFNVLLGS
+68 SFRVLLGN

-111 NAVAE
+111 NAVTE

-171 ISEKTGKSLADLKE
+171 IAEKTGKSLGDLKN

-213 MLEAQSKS
+213 MMEAQSKS

-228 KADSFEILGRTIA
+228 KADSFEILGRTIT

-272 MDVNNQTLNA
+272 ADVNNQTLNA
-282 VKNTSIAL
+282 IKNTSIAL
-290 LSAVT
+290 VSAVT

-305 IAAAA
+305 LAAAA

-365 IAGVTAAVFEYKN
+365 IAGVTAAVVNLKN
-378 SLEAADKA
+378 ESEKTAAIIEDLNNTQDQQVSTLNDAINTIKELSGAENLNYEEKQRLTKAIDLLVEQYPKYADQLREELALKGEINKATAEQIANELTLQKVKELEKRRDKV
-386 LDDINAKYEQ
+386 AKV
-396 HNQTIDNNI
+396 
-405 TTINNLIDVKKRSV
+405 INNRGNYATYESFDGTTHFAYEDEKTK
-419 AQEEELNKT
+419 EYNK
-428 IDALI
+428 
-433 KQYPNILSEYDK
+433 LSK
-445 EIIKLQGVN
+445 EISN
-454 KELAKKIYLT
+454 
-464 TQAAKVE
+464 
-471 ELQKE
+471 
-476 KEKIDKRVD
+476 
-485 EQHRAYVMNN
+485 AYDSRQSIIN
-495 QISAARFGTP
+495 TL
-505 IDTTPG
+505 
-511 RTGVRKSLQQ
+511 TGVSSKTP
-521 QQDRV
+521 
-526 NKELAE
+526 A
-532 AKKLLDQINN
+532 
-542 NELSFGTAEER
+542 
-553 QESRPRTQR
+553 RTQR

-617 NAERQGTSAYQNILN
+617 NAEKQGTSAYQNILN

-709 LYQNDLA
+709 LYQDDLA

-740 AESLEAENERWR
+740 AESLDAENERWR

-874 TQTAGNNMAQGQN
+874 TPAAGNNMAQGQS

>member
-16 ELRAKLKESQGL
+16 ELRTKLKESQGL
-28 LQGFKTSLGGILGGA
+28 LQSFKTNLGGIIGGA
-43 ALGVSMKS
+43 ALGVSIKN

-68 SFNVLLGS
+68 SFRVLLGN

-111 NAVAE
+111 NAVTE

-171 ISEKTGKSLADLKE
+171 IAEKTGKSLGDLKN

-213 MLEAQSKS
+213 MMEAQSKS

-272 MDVNNQTLNA
+272 ADVNNQTLNA
-282 VKNTSIAL
+282 IKNTSIAL
-290 LSAVT
+290 VSAVT

-305 IAAAA
+305 LAAAA

-365 IAGVTAAVFEYKN
+365 IAGVTAAVVNLKN
-378 SLEAADKA
+378 ESEKTAAIIEDLNNTQDQQVSTLNDAINTIKELSGAENLNYEEKQRLTKAIDLLVEQYPKYADQLREELALKGEINKATAEQIANELTLQKVKELEKRRDKV
-386 LDDINAKYEQ
+386 AKV
-396 HNQTIDNNI
+396 
-405 TTINNLIDVKKRSV
+405 INNRGNYATYESFDGTTHFAYEDEKTK
-419 AQEEELNKT
+419 EYNK
-428 IDALI
+428 
-433 KQYPNILSEYDK
+433 LSK
-445 EIIKLQGVN
+445 EISN
-454 KELAKKIYLT
+454 
-464 TQAAKVE
+464 
-471 ELQKE
+471 
-476 KEKIDKRVD
+476 
-485 EQHRAYVMNN
+485 AYDSRQSIIN
-495 QISAARFGTP
+495 TL
-505 IDTTPG
+505 
-511 RTGVRKSLQQ
+511 TGVSSKTP
-521 QQDRV
+521 
-526 NKELAE
+526 A
-532 AKKLLDQINN
+532 
-542 NELSFGTAEER
+542 
-553 QESRPRTQR
+553 RTQR

-617 NAERQGTSAYQNILN
+617 NAEKQGTSAYQNILN

-709 LYQNDLA
+709 LYQDDLA

-740 AESLEAENERWR
+740 AESLDAENERWR

-874 TQTAGNNMAQGQN
+874 TPAAGNNMAQGQS

>member
-16 ELRAKLKESQGL
+16 ELRTKLKESQGL
-28 LQGFKTSLGGILGGA
+28 LQSFKTNLGGIIGGA
-43 ALGVSMKS
+43 ALGVSIKN

-68 SFNVLLGS
+68 SFRVLLGN

-171 ISEKTGKSLADLKE
+171 IAEKTGKSLGDLKN

-213 MLEAQSKS
+213 MMEAQSKS
-221 KTGLEAT
+221 KAGLEAT

-272 MDVNNQTLNA
+272 ADVNNQTLNA
-282 VKNTSIAL
+282 IKNTSIAL
-290 LSAVT
+290 VSAVT
-295 AFTATKKGAE
+295 AFTATKKGVE
-305 IAAAA
+305 LAAAA

-336 VLATRALIAQ
+336 VLATRVLIAQ

-365 IAGVTAAVFEYKN
+365 IAGVTAAVVNLKN
-378 SLEAADKA
+378 ESEKTAAIIEDLNNTQDQQVDST
-386 LDDINAKYEQ
+386 LDAINVIKELGNAQNLNYEQ
-396 HNQTIDNNI
+396 QTRLDTAIKLLTEKYPNYIDRLREELAVKGE
-405 TTINNLIDVKKRSV
+405 INKQT
-419 AQEEELNKT
+419 AQEIANEMT
-428 IDALI
+428 
-433 KQYPNILSEYDK
+433 
-445 EIIKLQGVN
+445 
-454 KELAKKIYLT
+454 LAKLKGL
-464 TQAAKVE
+464 QA
-471 ELQKE
+471 E
-476 KEKIDKRVD
+476 KSKIDKEV
-485 EQHRAYVMNN
+485 EAQKRAYRFNN
-495 QISAARFGTP
+495 QVAAARFGTP
-505 IDTTPG
+505 IDTSSG
-511 RTGVRKSLQQ
+511 RVGVRKSLQQ
-521 QQDRV
+521 DQDRV
-526 NKELAE
+526 NAQIANIEKERSAIVNSLFGIG
-532 AKKLLDQINN
+532 AKTSQ
-542 NELSFGTAEER
+542 
-553 QESRPRTQR
+553 SRPI
-562 SAASS
+562 ASS
-567 TSKEDKKAAE
+567 GSVDKKTAE

-617 NAERQGTSAYQNILN
+617 NAEKQGTSAYQNILN

-709 LYQNDLA
+709 LYQDDLA

-740 AESLEAENERWR
+740 AESLDAENERWR

-763 DSLSEFFQGN
+763 DSLSEFIQGN

-788 AAFARMIAE
+788 AAFVRMIAE

-874 TQTAGNNMAQGQN
+874 TPAAGNNMAQGQN

>member
-213 MLEAQSKS
+213 MMEAQSQS
-221 KTGLEAT
+221 KAGLEAT
-228 KADSFEILGRTIA
+228 RADSFEILGRTIA

-396 HNQTIDNNI
+396 HNQTIDNTI

-471 ELQKE
+471 ELQKQ

-773 QSLKDSFISIFGDIK
+773 QSLKESFISIFGDIK

-810 LTALAGSGGWVG
+810 LTTLAGAGGWLG
-822 AAAGFIKGFFADG
+822 TAAGFIKGFFADG

-874 TQTAGNNMAQGQN
+874 TTAAGNNMAQGQN

>member
-16 ELRAKLKESQGL
+16 ELRTKLKESQGL
-28 LQGFKTSLGGILGGA
+28 LQSFKTNLGGIIGGA
-43 ALGVSMKS
+43 ALGVSIKN

-68 SFNVLLGS
+68 SFRVLLGN

-111 NAVAE
+111 NAVTE

-171 ISEKTGKSLADLKE
+171 IAEKTGKSLGDLKN

-228 KADSFEILGRTIA
+228 KADSYEIFGRTIT
-241 ERALPALKEFDQA
+241 ERALPALKDFDQA
-254 QIDAANSATEYVK
+254 QIDAANSATEHVK
-267 TLYDW
+267 ALYAW

-290 LSAVT
+290 LSTVT

-305 IAAAA
+305 VAAAA

-365 IAGVTAAVFEYKN
+365 IAGVTAAVVNLKN
-378 SLEAADKA
+378 ESEKTAAIIEDLNNTQDQQVSTLNDAINTIKELSGAENLNYEEKQRLTKAIDLLVEQYPKYADQLREELALKGEINKATAEQIANELTLQKVKELEKRRDKV
-386 LDDINAKYEQ
+386 AKV
-396 HNQTIDNNI
+396 
-405 TTINNLIDVKKRSV
+405 INNRGNYATYESFDGTTHFAYEDEKTK
-419 AQEEELNKT
+419 EYNK
-428 IDALI
+428 
-433 KQYPNILSEYDK
+433 LSK
-445 EIIKLQGVN
+445 EISN
-454 KELAKKIYLT
+454 
-464 TQAAKVE
+464 
-471 ELQKE
+471 
-476 KEKIDKRVD
+476 
-485 EQHRAYVMNN
+485 AYDSRQSIIN
-495 QISAARFGTP
+495 TL
-505 IDTTPG
+505 
-511 RTGVRKSLQQ
+511 TGVSSKTP
-521 QQDRV
+521 
-526 NKELAE
+526 A
-532 AKKLLDQINN
+532 
-542 NELSFGTAEER
+542 
-553 QESRPRTQR
+553 RTQR

-617 NAERQGTSAYQNILN
+617 NAEKQGTSAYQNILN

-644 AIQLEIERYNRKA
+644 AIQFEIERYNRKA

-709 LYQNDLA
+709 LYQDDLA

-740 AESLEAENERWR
+740 AESLDAENERWR

-874 TQTAGNNMAQGQN
+874 TPAAGNNMAQGQS

>member
-213 MLEAQSKS
+213 MMEAQSQS
-221 KTGLEAT
+221 KAGLEAT
-228 KADSFEILGRTIA
+228 RADSFEILGRTIA

-365 IAGVTAAVFEYKN
+365 IAGVTAAVVSLKN
-378 SLEAADKA
+378 ESEKTAAIIEDLNNTQDQQVDST
-386 LDDINAKYEQ
+386 LDAINVIKELGNAQNLNYEQ
-396 HNQTIDNNI
+396 QMRLDTAIKLLTEKYPNYIDRLREELAVKGEINKQT
-405 TTINNLIDVKKRSV
+405 
-419 AQEEELNKT
+419 AQEIANEMTLAKLKGLQAEKSR
-428 IDALI
+428 I
-433 KQYPNILSEYDK
+433 DK
-445 EIIKLQGVN
+445 E
-454 KELAKKIYLT
+454 
-464 TQAAKVE
+464 VE
-471 ELQKE
+471 AQK
-476 KEKIDKRVD
+476 
-485 EQHRAYVMNN
+485 RAYRLNN
-495 QISAARFGTP
+495 QVAAARFGTP
-505 IDTTPG
+505 IDTSSG
-511 RTGVRKSLQQ
+511 RVGVRKSLQQ
-521 QQDRV
+521 DQDRV
-526 NKELAE
+526 NAQIANIEKERSSIVNSLLGIS
-532 AKKLLDQINN
+532 AKTPQSQPIV
-542 NELSFGTAEER
+542 
-553 QESRPRTQR
+553 
-562 SAASS
+562 SS
-567 TSKEDKKAAE
+567 GGGVDKKAAE
-577 KAQKEALALKLAQLD
+577 KARKEALALKLAQLD

-773 QSLKDSFISIFGDIK
+773 QSLKESFISIFGDIK

-810 LTALAGSGGWVG
+810 LTTLAGAGGWLG
-822 AAAGFIKGFFADG
+822 TAAGFIKGFFADG

-874 TQTAGNNMAQGQN
+874 TPATGNNMAQGQN

>member
-16 ELRAKLKESQGL
+16 ELRTKLKESQGL
-28 LQGFKTSLGGILGGA
+28 LQSFKTNLGGIIGGA
-43 ALGVSMKS
+43 ALGVSIKN

-68 SFNVLLGS
+68 SFRVLLGN

-111 NAVAE
+111 NAVTE

-171 ISEKTGKSLADLKE
+171 IAEKTGKSLGDLKN

-213 MLEAQSKS
+213 MMEAQSKS

-228 KADSFEILGRTIA
+228 KADSFEILGRTIT

-272 MDVNNQTLNA
+272 ADVNNQTLNA
-282 VKNTSIAL
+282 IKNTSIAL
-290 LSAVT
+290 VSAVT

-305 IAAAA
+305 LAAAA

-365 IAGVTAAVFEYKN
+365 IAGVTAAVVNLKN
-378 SLEAADKA
+378 ESEKTAAIIEDLNNTQDQQVSTLNDAINTIKELSGAENLNYEEKQRLTKAIDLLVEQYPKYADQLREELALKGEINKATAEQIANELTLQKVKELEKRRDKV
-386 LDDINAKYEQ
+386 AKV
-396 HNQTIDNNI
+396 
-405 TTINNLIDVKKRSV
+405 INNRGNYATYESFDGTTHFAYEDEKTK
-419 AQEEELNKT
+419 EYNK
-428 IDALI
+428 
-433 KQYPNILSEYDK
+433 LSK
-445 EIIKLQGVN
+445 EISN
-454 KELAKKIYLT
+454 
-464 TQAAKVE
+464 
-471 ELQKE
+471 
-476 KEKIDKRVD
+476 
-485 EQHRAYVMNN
+485 AYDSRQSIIN
-495 QISAARFGTP
+495 TL
-505 IDTTPG
+505 
-511 RTGVRKSLQQ
+511 TGVSSKTP
-521 QQDRV
+521 
-526 NKELAE
+526 A
-532 AKKLLDQINN
+532 
-542 NELSFGTAEER
+542 
-553 QESRPRTQR
+553 RTQR

-617 NAERQGTSAYQNILN
+617 NAEKQGTSAYQNILI

-709 LYQNDLA
+709 LYQDDLA

-740 AESLEAENERWR
+740 AESLDAENERWR

-874 TQTAGNNMAQGQN
+874 TPAAGNNMAQGQS

>member
-16 ELRAKLKESQGL
+16 ELRTKLKESQGL
-28 LQGFKTSLGGILGGA
+28 LQSFKTNLGGIIGGA
-43 ALGVSMKS
+43 ALGVSIKN

-68 SFNVLLGS
+68 SFRVLLGN

-111 NAVAE
+111 NAVTE

-171 ISEKTGKSLADLKE
+171 IAEKTGKSLGDLKN

-228 KADSFEILGRTIA
+228 KADSYEIFGRTIT
-241 ERALPALKEFDQA
+241 ERALPALKDFDQA
-254 QIDAANSATEYVK
+254 QIDAANSATEHVK
-267 TLYDW
+267 ALYAW

-290 LSAVT
+290 LSTVT

-305 IAAAA
+305 VAAAA

-346 FRTLTATMLANP
+346 FRILTATMLANP

-365 IAGVTAAVFEYKN
+365 IAGVTAAVVNLKN
-378 SLEAADKA
+378 ESEKTAAIIEDLNNTQDQQVSTLNDAINTIKELSGAENLNYEEKQRLTKAIDLLVEQYPKYADQLREELALKGEINKATAEQIANELTLQKVKELEKRRDKV
-386 LDDINAKYEQ
+386 AKV
-396 HNQTIDNNI
+396 
-405 TTINNLIDVKKRSV
+405 INNRGNYATYESFDGTTHFAYEDEKTK
-419 AQEEELNKT
+419 EYNK
-428 IDALI
+428 
-433 KQYPNILSEYDK
+433 LSK
-445 EIIKLQGVN
+445 EISN
-454 KELAKKIYLT
+454 
-464 TQAAKVE
+464 
-471 ELQKE
+471 
-476 KEKIDKRVD
+476 
-485 EQHRAYVMNN
+485 AYDSRQSIIN
-495 QISAARFGTP
+495 TL
-505 IDTTPG
+505 
-511 RTGVRKSLQQ
+511 TGVSSKTP
-521 QQDRV
+521 
-526 NKELAE
+526 A
-532 AKKLLDQINN
+532 
-542 NELSFGTAEER
+542 
-553 QESRPRTQR
+553 RTQR

-617 NAERQGTSAYQNILN
+617 NAEKQGTSAYQNILN

-709 LYQNDLA
+709 LYQDDLA

-740 AESLEAENERWR
+740 AESLDAENERWR

-874 TQTAGNNMAQGQN
+874 TPAAGNNMAQGQS

>member
-228 KADSFEILGRTIA
+228 KADSFEIFGRTIT
-241 ERALPALKEFDQA
+241 ERALPTLKEFDQA

-471 ELQKE
+471 ELQKQ

-617 NAERQGTSAYQNILN
+617 NAEKQGTSAYQNILN

-773 QSLKDSFISIFGDIK
+773 QSLKESFISIFGDIK

-810 LTALAGSGGWVG
+810 LTTLAGAGGWLG
-822 AAAGFIKGFFADG
+822 TAAGFIKGFFADG

-874 TQTAGNNMAQGQN
+874 TPAAGNNMAQGQN

-921 IVKDSIKN
+921 IVRDSIKN
-929 NNHQMRDMIKGV
+929 NNYQMRDMIKGV

>member
-16 ELRAKLKESQGL
+16 ELRTKLKESQGL
-28 LQGFKTSLGGILGGA
+28 LQSFKTNLGGIIGGA
-43 ALGVSMKS
+43 ALGVSIKN

-68 SFNVLLGS
+68 SFRVLLGN

-111 NAVAE
+111 NAVTE

-171 ISEKTGKSLADLKE
+171 IAEKTGKSLGDLKN

-213 MLEAQSKS
+213 MMEAQSKS
-221 KTGLEAT
+221 KAGLEAT
-228 KADSFEILGRTIA
+228 KADSFEILGRTIT

-272 MDVNNQTLNA
+272 ADVNNQTLNA
-282 VKNTSIAL
+282 IKNTSIAL
-290 LSAVT
+290 VSAVT

-305 IAAAA
+305 LAAAA

-365 IAGVTAAVFEYKN
+365 IAGVTAAVVNLKN
-378 SLEAADKA
+378 ESEKTAAIIEDLNNTQDQQVSTLNDAINTIKELSGAENLNYEEKQRLTKAIDLLVEQYPKYADQLREELALKGEINKATAEQIANELTLQKVKELEKRRDKV
-386 LDDINAKYEQ
+386 AKV
-396 HNQTIDNNI
+396 
-405 TTINNLIDVKKRSV
+405 INNRGNYATYESFDGTTHFAYEDEKTK
-419 AQEEELNKT
+419 EYNK
-428 IDALI
+428 
-433 KQYPNILSEYDK
+433 LSK
-445 EIIKLQGVN
+445 EISN
-454 KELAKKIYLT
+454 
-464 TQAAKVE
+464 
-471 ELQKE
+471 
-476 KEKIDKRVD
+476 
-485 EQHRAYVMNN
+485 AYDSRQSIIN
-495 QISAARFGTP
+495 TL
-505 IDTTPG
+505 
-511 RTGVRKSLQQ
+511 TGVSSKTP
-521 QQDRV
+521 
-526 NKELAE
+526 A
-532 AKKLLDQINN
+532 
-542 NELSFGTAEER
+542 
-553 QESRPRTQR
+553 RTQR

-617 NAERQGTSAYQNILN
+617 NAEKQGTSAYQNILN

-709 LYQNDLA
+709 LYQDDLA

-740 AESLEAENERWR
+740 AESLDAENERWR

>member
-16 ELRAKLKESQGL
+16 ELRTKLKESQGL
-28 LQGFKTSLGGILGGA
+28 LQSFKTNLGGIIGGA
-43 ALGVSMKS
+43 ALGVSIKN

-68 SFNVLLGS
+68 SFRVLLGN

-111 NAVAE
+111 NAVTE

-171 ISEKTGKSLADLKE
+171 IAEKTDKSLGDLKN

-228 KADSFEILGRTIA
+228 KADSYEIFGRTIT
-241 ERALPALKEFDQA
+241 ERALPALKDFDQA
-254 QIDAANSATEYVK
+254 QIDAANSATEHVK
-267 TLYDW
+267 ALYAW

-290 LSAVT
+290 LSTVT

-305 IAAAA
+305 VAAAA

-365 IAGVTAAVFEYKN
+365 IAGVTAAVVNLKN
-378 SLEAADKA
+378 ESEKTATIIEDLNNTQDQQVSTLNDAINTIKELSGAENLNYEEKQRLTKAIDLLVEQYPKYADQLREELALKGEINKATAEQIANELTLQKVKGLEKRRDKV
-386 LDDINAKYEQ
+386 AKV
-396 HNQTIDNNI
+396 
-405 TTINNLIDVKKRSV
+405 INNRGNYVTYESFDGTTHFAYEDEKTK
-419 AQEEELNKT
+419 EYNK
-428 IDALI
+428 
-433 KQYPNILSEYDK
+433 LSK
-445 EIIKLQGVN
+445 EISN
-454 KELAKKIYLT
+454 
-464 TQAAKVE
+464 
-471 ELQKE
+471 
-476 KEKIDKRVD
+476 
-485 EQHRAYVMNN
+485 AYDSRQSIIN
-495 QISAARFGTP
+495 TL
-505 IDTTPG
+505 
-511 RTGVRKSLQQ
+511 TGVSSKTP
-521 QQDRV
+521 
-526 NKELAE
+526 A
-532 AKKLLDQINN
+532 
-542 NELSFGTAEER
+542 
-553 QESRPRTQR
+553 RTQR
-562 SAASS
+562 SAATS

-577 KAQKEALALKLAQLD
+577 KAQKEALALRLAQLD
-592 AEILLVKNNADEVYK
+592 AEALKVRNNADEVYK
-607 LELQKIQAKL
+607 IELQKAQVKI
-617 NAERQGTSAYQNILN
+617 NAEKKGTAAYQSALN
-632 ERTQLEQ
+632 ERTQLMQKHADDLIEIELTRYER
-639 QHQEQ
+639 QEEIQ
-644 AIQLEIERYNRKA
+644 NLQLEK
-657 ELDQLDIEKQK
+657 EKQR
-668 SLLEAQKEEGS
+668 LESQKESGE
-679 ISNSDYYAQ
+679 ISNEVYYNQ
-688 LQAFEDQKYNI
+688 LQAIEDKKYNI
-699 TLNGLIKQEQ
+699 ALAGLNKQQE
-709 LYQNDLA
+709 LYKNDLA
-716 KLEQINQEKLVLTAN
+716 KLEEINQEKLTLQLN
-731 YEIAKQELV
+731 YEIQKEQIVSEALK
-740 AESLEAENERWR
+740 AENERWQ
-752 NTLEHLGESFQ
+752 NVFDNLKTNFQ
-763 DSLSEFFQGN
+763 STLSEFFQGN
-773 QSLKDSFISIFGDIK
+773 QTLKDSFIDVFGDIK
-788 AAFARMIAE
+788 AAFARMVAE
-797 MLVEQAKLKLMQG
+797 MIVEQSKLAVIKG
-810 LTALAGSGGWVG
+810 ITNLAGAGGWIG
-822 AAAGFIKGFFADG
+822 TAASFIKGFFADG
-835 GIVPGNYNQAVPIVA
+835 GIVPGSYNQPVPIVA
-850 HGSEMVLNPLQQKTL
+850 HGSEMVLNPLQQRNL
-865 WNMIAGANN
+865 WNMIASAQPAQSV
-874 TQTAGNNMAQGQN
+874 QTSQTSTSASQP
-887 QQVIVNNITPVFQSL
+887 VIMNNITPIFQSL
-902 DPAQGQKMFTEW
+902 DPAQGQKMFNDW
-914 MKTSGVP
+914 MKQSGIP

-929 NNHQMRDMIKGV
+929 NNYQMRDMIKGV

>member
-16 ELRAKLKESQGL
+16 ELRTKLKESQGL
-28 LQGFKTSLGGILGGA
+28 LQSFKTNLGGIIGGA
-43 ALGVSMKS
+43 ALGVSIKN

-68 SFNVLLGS
+68 SFRVLLGN

-111 NAVAE
+111 NAVTE

-171 ISEKTGKSLADLKE
+171 IAEKTGKSLGDLKN

-228 KADSFEILGRTIA
+228 KADSYEIFGRTIT
-241 ERALPALKEFDQA
+241 ERALPALKDFDQA
-254 QIDAANSATEYVK
+254 QIDAANSATEHVK
-267 TLYDW
+267 ALYAW

-290 LSAVT
+290 LSTVT

-305 IAAAA
+305 VAAAA

-365 IAGVTAAVFEYKN
+365 IAGVTAAVVNLKN
-378 SLEAADKA
+378 ESEKTAAIIEDLNNTQDQQVSTLNDAINTIKELSGAENLNYEEKQRLTKAIDLLVEQYPKYADQLREELALKGEINKATAEQIANELTLQKVKELEKRRDKV
-386 LDDINAKYEQ
+386 AKV
-396 HNQTIDNNI
+396 
-405 TTINNLIDVKKRSV
+405 INNRGNYATYESFDGTTHFAYEDEKTK
-419 AQEEELNKT
+419 EYNK
-428 IDALI
+428 
-433 KQYPNILSEYDK
+433 LSK
-445 EIIKLQGVN
+445 EISN
-454 KELAKKIYLT
+454 
-464 TQAAKVE
+464 
-471 ELQKE
+471 
-476 KEKIDKRVD
+476 
-485 EQHRAYVMNN
+485 AYDSRQSIIN
-495 QISAARFGTP
+495 TL
-505 IDTTPG
+505 
-511 RTGVRKSLQQ
+511 TGVSSKTP
-521 QQDRV
+521 
-526 NKELAE
+526 A
-532 AKKLLDQINN
+532 
-542 NELSFGTAEER
+542 
-553 QESRPRTQR
+553 RTQR

-617 NAERQGTSAYQNILN
+617 NAEKQGTSAYQNILN

-709 LYQNDLA
+709 LYQDDLA

-740 AESLEAENERWR
+740 AESLDAENERWR

-874 TQTAGNNMAQGQN
+874 TPAAGNNMAQGQS
-887 QQVIVNNITPVFQSL
+887 QQVIFNNITPVFQSL

>member
-16 ELRAKLKESQGL
+16 ELRTKLKESQGL
-28 LQGFKTSLGGILGGA
+28 LQSFKTNLGGIIGGA
-43 ALGVSMKS
+43 ALGVSIKN

-68 SFNVLLGS
+68 SFRVLLGN

-111 NAVAE
+111 NAVTE

-171 ISEKTGKSLADLKE
+171 IAEKTGKSLGDLKN

-213 MLEAQSKS
+213 MMEAQSQS
-221 KTGLEAT
+221 KAGLEAT
-228 KADSFEILGRTIA
+228 KADSFEILGRTIT

-272 MDVNNQTLNA
+272 ADVNNQTLNA
-282 VKNTSIAL
+282 IKNTSIAL
-290 LSAVT
+290 VSAVT

-305 IAAAA
+305 LAAAA

-471 ELQKE
+471 ELQKQ

-617 NAERQGTSAYQNILN
+617 NAEKQGTSAYQNILN

-709 LYQNDLA
+709 LYQDDLA

-740 AESLEAENERWR
+740 AESLDAENERWR

-874 TQTAGNNMAQGQN
+874 TPAAGNNMAQGQS